1 MSDEA
6 ITVMIVEDD
15 PVAAKIYEQFAAKLG
30 SFRMIATAAT
40 GGQALELLQVVT
52 PQLILLDVF
61 LPDMN
66 GMDVL
71 RHVRQ
76 HGLKTDVI
84 LITAANDTDTVSEAI
99 RGGAYGYIIKPILLD
114 KFTATLEQYA
124 QTRVQLGQRQTMEQ
138 HEVDRLF
145 RPAAA
150 AGSGGAAGEQTALP
164 KGIDKLTLKLV
175 RDKLRTLDEPN
186 GADEFAAVA
195 GMSHST
201 VRRYLE
207 YLVSV
212 GEVQVDIVYGTVGRP
227 ERKYSRRL
235 P

>member
-150 AGSGGAAGEQTALP
+150 AGSGGSGGEQTALP

-175 RDKLRTLDEPN
+175 RDKLRTLEEPN

-195 GMSHST
+195 GISHST

>member
-40 GGQALELLQVVT
+40 GGQALGLLQVVT

-150 AGSGGAAGEQTALP
+150 AGSGGSGGEQTALP

>member
-150 AGSGGAAGEQTALP
+150 AGSGGSGGEQTALP